1 MPADLDTRPAS
12 LIPGTSSPVD
22 IRWRRSGFLRG
33 WLGRDKGGQT
43 VEAAHLASS
52 MVRRFPWRGVTFLLF
67 VALPSI
73 AVVVY
78 LAFMASPQY
87 VSESRFIVRPAVPTS
102 NPTEGLLSSLSLS
115 ISYSSVAQNSYVV
128 AQYIGSRAAVDDL
141 ASKIDLRAIYGRSD
155 ADFWARLPPDASHED
170 LVEYWRKMVKAY
182 VDGPSSIVTV
192 EVRAFRADDAAQ
204 IAKAILEISERLVNQ
219 MSERARRNVMRD
231 AEEEVRRA
239 DAGLRSALTDLRDA
253 RNHEGMVDPAK
264 SAEATG
270 KLIGELMAERA
281 TIDGDLQLAS
291 RTLDQSSPTVRQLR
305 SKLEIVDRQLSTL
318 RNSLAGRESSYG
330 NLASSLRTFERL
342 EVQRVLADKM
352 LTFAEENLERARI
365 RAERQNLYFMP
376 LVPPTVPTS
385 ATLPRRVAYSFLL
398 PIVFGLLWGIVALTF
413 AAVADHRI

>member
-1 MPADLDTRPAS
+1 
-12 LIPGTSSPVD
+12 
-22 IRWRRSGFLRG
+22 
-33 WLGRDKGGQT
+33 
-43 VEAAHLASS
+43 
-52 MVRRFPWRGVTFLLF
+52 
-67 VALPSI
+67 
-73 AVVVY
+73 
-78 LAFMASPQY
+78 MASPQY